1 MPRLCAPAESFSSY
15 TFLAWNERGYTSSY
29 VRFLQTMSLLA
40 RTDQSFQLR
49 TNQQDQT
56 GTSPFESLPY
66 LDMIKHFPV
75 DHMHCVFL
83 GVTRKLLDHL
93 TRGSRAHRLSPSAA
107 SQINER
113 LAHIKQY
120 TPKDFS
126 RKPRTLRELDR
137 CRATEFRLFPRYKE
151 K

>member
-1 MPRLCAPAESFSSY
+1 
-15 TFLAWNERGYTSSY
+15 
-29 VRFLQTMSLLA
+29 MSLLA

-83 GVTRKLLDHL
+83 GVTGKLLDHL
-93 TRGSRAHRLSPSAA
+93 TRGSRAHRLSPSAV

-113 LAHIKQY
+113 LEHIKQY
-120 TPKDFS
+120 TPKEFS

-137 CRATEFRLFPRYKE
+137 CRATEFRLFPRYTGKIVLKGILPTHLYDNFLDLSIAITIMLSE
-151 K
+151 SLTSD

>member
-93 TRGSRAHRLSPSAA
+93 TRGSRAHRLSPSAV

-113 LAHIKQY
+113 LEHIKQY

-126 RKPRTLRELDR
+126 RKPRILRELDR

>member
-1 MPRLCAPAESFSSY
+1 
-15 TFLAWNERGYTSSY
+15 
-29 VRFLQTMSLLA
+29 MSLLA

-75 DHMHCVFL
+75 DRMHCVFL
-83 GVTRKLLDHL
+83 RVTRKLLDHW
-93 TRGSRAHRLSPSAA
+93 TRGSRAHRLSPSAV

-113 LAHIKQY
+113 LEHLKQY
-120 TPKDFS
+120 TPKELS